1 MKKYFKWFIST
12 ICIVFFL
19 IIGLYLIEIN
29 DNVIDKN
36 IYNFIISFKSSGVT
50 KFFKIITSFAGIEFM
65 IISVIV
71 VLLLKRLKHKRFFI
85 ILNLVND
92 IILNTLLKFLFK
104 RERPFDLMLIEESG
118 YSFPSGHTMVAC
130 IFYGFIIWL
139 INKSNYSRKIKI
151 VINSFLIILI
161 ILIGISRIYLGVHYV
176 SDVIGGYLISI
187 SYLIIFTHFIDKYLH
202 K

>member
-1 MKKYFKWFIST
+1 MKMYFKWFIST